1 MKRFLLTALFAALAA
16 PSLAASVADGRAHLV
31 AGNYDAAVQ
40 TGRYVDSVEGTLL
53 AAEAMGAQI
62 MLNRVDAKDT
72 AKDALDL
79 LDDVLDDDPD
89 NTEALFLRALHQGFR
104 TRSSGKFAI
113 VMGGLIAKTEDQIEA
128 FADAAPGD
136 PRADALRGAWHLGIV
151 RAAGDGKFGAS
162 LDEGLARYDAA
173 VEALP
178 DDIVV
183 MSNYAFS
190 LVVMDEEGLRPRA
203 KALLDQI
210 ADTPARDAVSRETKA
225 RMMSLREVWADEA
238 EVRERARALL
248 NTEEVE

>member
-1 MKRFLLTALFAALAA
+1 MKRLLLSALLTALAA
-16 PSLAASVADGRAHLV
+16 PALAASVADGRAHLD
-31 AGNYDAAVQ
+31 AGNYGAAVQ
-40 TGRYVDSVEGTLL
+40 TGRYVDSPEGTLL

-62 MLNRVDAKDT
+62 MLNRVDAVDT
-72 AKDALDL
+72 AKDALDM

-104 TRSSGKFAI
+104 TRSSSKLAI
-113 VMGGLIAKTEDQIEA
+113 VMGGLIGKTQDQIEA
-128 FADAAPGD
+128 FASAAPGD

-151 RAAGDGKFGAS
+151 RAAGDGRFGAS

-178 DDIVV
+178 EDIVV

-190 LVVMDEEGLRPRA
+190 LVVMEDEALRPRA

-210 ADTPARDAVSRETKA
+210 ADTPARDAVSEDTKA
-225 RMMSLREVWADEA
+225 RMMRLREVWGDEA
-238 EVRERARALL
+238 EVRKRARSLL